1 MSDRLIRFDKAASEP
16 ETGAPAKEKVR
27 SGRPTQKTWNFEDD
41 GNGLFAGIWESSAG
55 EWDVEYTEWEFFH
68 ILEGVSVLAEEGGE
82 PVKLTAGDS
91 FVIRP
96 GFKGRWRVVEP
107 TKKHYVVKV

>member
-1 MSDRLIRFDKAASEP
+1 MTELLIRFDKSGVEP
-16 ETGAPAKEKVR
+16 ETAAPDKDKVT
-27 SGRPTQKTWNFEDD
+27 SGRPTNKTWNIEDD
-41 GNGLFAGIWESSAG
+41 GNGLYAGIWESAVG

-68 ILEGVSVLAEEGGE
+68 ILEGVSLLTEEGGE

>member
-1 MSDRLIRFDKAASEP
+1 MSDRLIRFDKAAIEP

-55 EWDVEYTEWEFFH
+55 EWDVECTEWEFFH
-68 ILEGVSVLAEEGGE
+68 ILEGVSLLTEEGGE

>member
-1 MSDRLIRFDKAASEP
+1 MSEHLIRFDKDGVEAEA
-16 ETGAPAKEKVR
+16 GAPDKAKIR
-27 SGRPTQKTWNFEDD
+27 SGRPTTKTWNLEDD
-41 GNGLFAGIWESSAG
+41 GNGLFAGIWEATAG

-68 ILEGVSVLAEEGGE
+68 ILEGVSTLTEDGGE
-82 PVKLTAGDS
+82 PVKLKAGDS

-96 GFKGRWRVVEP
+96 GFKGRWKVIEP

>member
-1 MSDRLIRFDKAASEP
+1 MSDRLIRFDKAAMEP
-16 ETGAPAKEKVR
+16 ETGAPDKAKVR

-68 ILEGVSVLAEEGGE
+68 ILEGVSVLTEEGGE